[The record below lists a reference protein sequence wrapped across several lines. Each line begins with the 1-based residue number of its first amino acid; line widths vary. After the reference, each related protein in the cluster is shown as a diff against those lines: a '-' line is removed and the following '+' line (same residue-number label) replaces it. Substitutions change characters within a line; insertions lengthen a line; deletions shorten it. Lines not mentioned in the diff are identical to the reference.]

1 MSKLLGQYANEYEI
15 ISLREETGLCKV
27 YYATNNN
34 QKRDCI
40 LKVINKN
47 HLKQLDYDLMM
58 KQLEREEQYT
68 KLCNSKNIVNFYNKL
83 ETEENIIFELE
94 YCQSSLKEYLNEN
107 GKLERNPTIFKN
119 IAQSLIRAVITI
131 HKKGIMHRDIKP
143 DNIFIV
149 DEDTE
154 DEDKIIKLG
163 DFGCSVLINENNSEK
178 IGSLFYSAPEILQD
192 LKYDERCDLWS
203 IGATLF
209 ELYFGVL
216 PYGNEPDENIILNMI
231 DDENNFIFRKC
242 GIANLDIL
250 FKGLLAIDPNKR
262 ITFQELSEYAFDD
275 NFMNKNV
282 IFLNN
287 NNKYKQIYQIIQ
299 NEPQIEYP
307 ELIIQEADNPIEKE
321 KQSKQTMVKIAKGGN
336 FPDIMNIPNGS
347 TNLEGKFNNIIYYDE
362 NKDHIKSINTDSD
375 SFERHTSGAFILC
388 TDMNCLELIRDEIL
402 LQIKKDSRTTFNMI
416 TTGSKCEE
424 VINFLKQNPE
434 FEKCIKRVCVF
445 CWNLAKWSYLKDK
458 YPIID
463 GVYKRRKEVNINFIE
478 KYASKDIKA
487 FPLTKLI
494 TYNEYINKYK
504 ERHIKIS
511 QFYGNLTPESYKEN
525 IKKMGILI
533 DEEDKN
539 NLLKNKNKNKVF
551 GGFLTFDIN
560 KDAETLNKLIIKEYT
575 KNSFYG
581 DLNKWLMNSQF
592 NSYDTIAYFTA
603 RLMYSLN
610 NYGEKNKMYFNESK
624 NVLRGIKIPY
634 SSLLPYERAK
644 GKVILLSSFTST
656 SQSEQSARTFSGR
669 NKAEE
674 QFKNKLLFS
683 VIYII
688 KNYYEKDWISN
699 GINIMQESKY
709 QKEEEILYQPFS
721 FYYVSDVI
729 IDKEKFTADIYL
741 ETIGKLEIL
750 EEQLKVGKI
759 IEYNPNKKIMQVKE

>member
-1 MSKLLGQYANEYEI
+1 
-15 ISLREETGLCKV
+15 
-27 YYATNNN
+27 
-34 QKRDCI
+34 
-40 LKVINKN
+40 
-47 HLKQLDYDLMM
+47 
-58 KQLEREEQYT
+58 
-68 KLCNSKNIVNFYNKL
+68 
-83 ETEENIIFELE
+83 
-94 YCQSSLKEYLNEN
+94 
-107 GKLERNPTIFKN
+107 
-119 IAQSLIRAVITI
+119 
-131 HKKGIMHRDIKP
+131 MHRDIKP
-143 DNIFIV
+143 NNIFIV
-149 DEDTE
+149 KEDDQ
-154 DEDKIIKLG
+154 DEDKEIKLG
-163 DFGCSVLINENNSEK
+163 DFGCSVLIKENNSEK
-178 IGSLFYSAPEILQD
+178 MGSLFYSAPEILQD

-592 NSYDTIAYFTA
+592 NSYETIAYFTA